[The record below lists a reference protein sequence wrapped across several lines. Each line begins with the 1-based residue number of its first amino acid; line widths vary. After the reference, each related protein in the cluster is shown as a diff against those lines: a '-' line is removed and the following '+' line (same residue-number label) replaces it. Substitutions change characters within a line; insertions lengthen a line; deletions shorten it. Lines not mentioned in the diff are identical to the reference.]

1 MVGPRIFLFLTP
13 RAEPDSRFTFGNRRM
28 KFFMSK
34 VFSYR
39 NRLAALG
46 YFAFVL
52 FLSVLAAKHGLSN
65 YYVDKALLTGSNILA
80 DSAISFE
87 LGNPNAHNARGK
99 ISLSNKEYLAAAEA
113 FETAISLRDKDFS
126 LWLSLGYC
134 RVQLGD
140 LGSARAAYEKA
151 LVLAPNYSQPNYQ
164 MGMLLFE
171 NGQYEQSTPFLSK
184 AAEQDFKLYPGI
196 LDLARKT
203 FPDDPYAIENS
214 VRPNSVEAKKI
225 VARYMLNHNLITGGI
240 KAFLTGD
247 ELNEREKNEFVRYLI
262 SKQAFQ
268 AAFEVWLS
276 RMKNDVRASNELI
289 FDGGFEK
296 IDASDES
303 GFGWQIDQKTSAI
316 SVALDEKE
324 VHSGSRAVRI
334 KFAGNVEL
342 NRKLISQLT
351 YVKPR
356 QRYELKFFFSSPDL
370 VSAGLPA
377 IVVNDAVSDKLLG
390 RSNEIQ
396 STDGQ
401 WSEARVLFITQ
412 GTPAVTISLQRPSC
426 NMSPCPL
433 FGELILDDFSLSEL
447 PN

>member
-1 MVGPRIFLFLTP
+1 
-13 RAEPDSRFTFGNRRM
+13 M
-28 KFFMSK
+28 KFLIST
-34 VFSYR
+34 VFSYG
-39 NRLAALG
+39 NLLAASG

-52 FLSVLAAKHGLSN
+52 FLGVSAAEHGLSN
-65 YYVDKALLTGSNILA
+65 YYADKALLTGSNILA

-87 LGNPNAHNARGK
+87 PENPNAYNSRGM
-99 ISLSNKEYLAAAEA
+99 ISLRNKDYLVAAEA
-113 FETAISLRDKDFS
+113 FEKAISLRDKDFS

-140 LGSARAAYEKA
+140 VGSARTAYEKA
-151 LVLAPNYSQPNYQ
+151 LVFAPNYSQPNYR

-171 NGQYEQSTPFLSK
+171 NGQYEQSTTFLSK
-184 AAEQDFKLYPGI
+184 AAEQDIELYPEI

-203 FPDDPYAIENS
+203 FVDNPHAIENS

-225 VARYMLNHNLITGGI
+225 VARYMIDHNLMTDAI
-240 KAFLTGD
+240 KAFLKGD
-247 ELNEREKNEFVRYLI
+247 ELSKGEKNEFARYLI
-262 SKQAFQ
+262 SKQDFQ

-276 RMKNDVRASNELI
+276 RMKTDDRAENELI

-296 IDASDES
+296 IDARDES
-303 GFGWQIDQKTSAI
+303 GFGWQIDQTTSAI

-324 VHSGSRAVRI
+324 FHSGSRAVRI

-342 NRKLISQLT
+342 NRRLISQLT
-351 YVKPR
+351 YVRPH
-356 QRYELKFFFSSPDL
+356 QRYELKFFFSSPEL
-370 VSAGLPA
+370 ISAGLPV

-396 STDGQ
+396 STDARWFQ
-401 WSEARVLFITQ
+401 ARVVFVTQ
-412 GTPAVTISLQRPSC
+412 DTPAVTISLQRPSC